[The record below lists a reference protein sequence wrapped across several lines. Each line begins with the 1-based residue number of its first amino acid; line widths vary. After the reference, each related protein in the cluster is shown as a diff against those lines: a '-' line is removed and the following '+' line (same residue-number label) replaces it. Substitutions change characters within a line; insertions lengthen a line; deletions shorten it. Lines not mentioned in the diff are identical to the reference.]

1 MQEVK
6 IGDWLKEGFEA
17 VKSDVIGY
25 ALPALIIFGVCL
37 TVIGILIVGPLLCGF
52 YYIIFQRMKGQQAT
66 TGDLF
71 KGFDVLWD
79 ALLAWVII
87 FAVTFIVGLVP
98 FLGIILSLLAGAPF
112 IFVFPLIWEKRLSF
126 IDAIKES
133 LQLFKERW
141 SDLLPFYVVASLV
154 GAAGVLVFARGMNM
168 LQQGSASGTLGI
180 LLFSLVIFILTFP
193 IYLYSTACLYRAWV
207 GLGNAPVSS
216 EPRV

>member
-1 MQEVK
+1 MKEVK
-6 IGDWLKEGFEA
+6 IGDWLKEGFDA

-52 YYIIFQRMKGQQAT
+52 YYIIFQRMKGQQTT

-87 FAVTFIVGLVP
+87 FIVTFIVSFVP
-98 FLGIILSLLAGAPF
+98 FLGVILSLLAGAPF

-154 GAAGVLVFARGMNM
+154 GAAGFLLV
-168 LQQGSASGTLGI
+168 GI
-180 LLFSLVIFILTFP
+180 GVIFSFP
-193 IYLYSTACLYRAWV
+193 IYVYATACLYRDWI
-207 GLGNAPVSS
+207 GLGNSPISS
-216 EPRV
+216 EPRI

>member
-1 MQEVK
+1 MKEVK
-6 IGDWLKEGFEA
+6 IGDWLKESFEA

-25 ALPALIIFGVCL
+25 ALPALIIFIVCL

-87 FAVTFIVGLVP
+87 FAVTFIVGHVP
-98 FLGIILSLLAGAPF
+98 FLGIILSLLSGAPF

-141 SDLLPFYVVASLV
+141 SDLLPFYVVVSLV
-154 GAAGVLVFARGMNM
+154 GAAGVVLV
-168 LQQGSASGTLGI
+168 GI
-180 LLFSLVIFILTFP
+180 WVIFTLP
-193 IYLYSTACLYRAWV
+193 IYVYATACLYRDWI

>member
-1 MQEVK
+1 MKEIK

-17 VKSDVIGY
+17 VKSDLIGY

-98 FLGIILSLLAGAPF
+98 FLGIILSLLVGAPF

-126 IDAIKES
+126 FDAIKES
-133 LQLFKERW
+133 LQLFQERW

-154 GAAGVLVFARGMNM
+154 GAAGVLLV
-168 LQQGSASGTLGI
+168 GI
-180 LLFSLVIFILTFP
+180 GVIFTFP
-193 IYLYSTACLYRAWV
+193 IYVYATACLYRDWI

>member
-1 MQEVK
+1 MKEIK
-6 IGDWLKEGFEA
+6 IGDWLKEAFEA
-17 VKSDVIGY
+17 VKSDLIGY

-52 YYIIFQRMKGQQAT
+52 YYIIFQRMKGQNAT

-98 FLGIILSLLAGAPF
+98 FLGIILSLLVGAPF

-154 GAAGVLVFARGMNM
+154 GAAGFLLV
-168 LQQGSASGTLGI
+168 GI
-180 LLFSLVIFILTFP
+180 GVIFTFP
-193 IYLYSTACLYRAWV
+193 IYLYATACLYRDWI
-207 GLGNAPVSS
+207 GFGNASVSS
-216 EPRV
+216 APRV

>member
-1 MQEVK
+1 MKEIK
-6 IGDWLKEGFEA
+6 IGDWLKEAFEA
-17 VKSDVIGY
+17 VKSDLIGY

-52 YYIIFQRMKGQQAT
+52 YYIILQRMKGQQAT

-98 FLGIILSLLAGAPF
+98 FLGIILSLLVGAPF

-154 GAAGVLVFARGMNM
+154 GAVGFLLV
-168 LQQGSASGTLGI
+168 GI
-180 LLFSLVIFILTFP
+180 GVIFTFP
-193 IYLYSTACLYRAWV
+193 IYLYATACLYRDWI
-207 GLGNAPVSS
+207 GFGNAPVSS
-216 EPRV
+216 ETRV

>member
-25 ALPALIIFGVCL
+25 ALPALIIFGVCF

-52 YYIIFQRMKGQQAT
+52 YSIIFQRMKGQQAT

-79 ALLAWVII
+79 ALLAWII
-87 FAVTFIVGLVP
+87 ICAVTFILGLVP

-133 LQLFKERW
+133 INLFKGQW

-154 GAAGVLVFARGMNM
+154 GAAGVLLV
-168 LQQGSASGTLGI
+168 GI
-180 LLFSLVIFILTFP
+180 GVIFTFP
-193 IYLYSTACLYRAWV
+193 IYVYATACLYRDWI
-207 GLGNAPVSS
+207 GLGASTIKS
-216 EPRV
+216 K

>member
-1 MQEVK
+1 
-6 IGDWLKEGFEA
+6 
-17 VKSDVIGY
+17 
-25 ALPALIIFGVCL
+25 
-37 TVIGILIVGPLLCGF
+37 
-52 YYIIFQRMKGQQAT
+52 MKGQQAT

-79 ALLAWVII
+79 ALLAGVII
-87 FAVTFIVGLVP
+87 CAVTFIVSFVP
-98 FLGIILSLLAGAPF
+98 FLGVILSLLAGAPF

-141 SDLLPFYVVASLV
+141 ADLLPFYVVASLV
-154 GAAGVLVFARGMNM
+154 GAAGFLLV
-168 LQQGSASGTLGI
+168 GI
-180 LLFSLVIFILTFP
+180 GVIFSFP
-193 IYLYSTACLYRAWV
+193 IYVYATACLYRDWI

>member
-1 MQEVK
+1 MREMK

-25 ALPALIIFGVCL
+25 ALPALIICGVCL
-37 TVIGILIVGPLLCGF
+37 TGIGILIVGPLLCGF
-52 YYIIFQRMKGQQAT
+52 YYIIFQRMKGQRAT

-79 ALLAWVII
+79 ALLAWVFI

-112 IFVFPLIWEKRLSF
+112 IFVFPLILERRLSF

-133 LQLFKERW
+133 LQLFKEQW
-141 SDLLPFYVVASLV
+141 SDLIPFYVVASLV
-154 GAAGVLVFARGMNM
+154 GVAGLLLV
-168 LQQGSASGTLGI
+168 GI
-180 LLFSLVIFILTFP
+180 GVIFTFP
-193 IYLYSTACLYRAWV
+193 IYVYATACLYRDWI
-207 GLGNAPVSS
+207 GLGAPTINSK
-216 EPRV
+216 

>member
-1 MQEVK
+1 MKEVK

-17 VKSDVIGY
+17 VKSDVLGY

-37 TVIGILIVGPLLCGF
+37 TVVGILIVGPLLCGF
-52 YYIIFQRMKGQQAT
+52 YHIIFQRMKGQQAT

-87 FAVTFIVGLVP
+87 CAVTFILSLFP

-112 IFVFPLIWEKRLSF
+112 IFVFPLIWGKRLSF

-133 LQLFKERW
+133 VKLFKERW
-141 SDLLPFYVVASLV
+141 SDLVPFYVVGSLV
-154 GAAGVLVFARGMNM
+154 GAVGL
-168 LQQGSASGTLGI
+168 
-180 LLFSLVIFILTFP
+180 LLFGIGVIFTLP
-193 IYLYSTACLYRAWV
+193 IYIYATACLYRDWI
-207 GLGNAPVSS
+207 GLSNASVSS
-216 EPRV
+216 PGA

>member
-1 MQEVK
+1 MKEVK

-133 LQLFKERW
+133 LQLFRERW

-180 LLFSLVIFILTFP
+180 LLFALVIFILTFP
-193 IYLYSTACLYRAWV
+193 IYLFSTACLYRDWV

>member
-1 MQEVK
+1 MKEVK

-25 ALPALIIFGVCL
+25 ALPALIIFGVSL

-52 YYIIFQRMKGQQAT
+52 YYIIFQRMKGQQTT

-79 ALLAWVII
+79 ALLAGVII
-87 FAVTFIVGLVP
+87 FAVTLIVSFVP
-98 FLGIILSLLAGAPF
+98 FLGVILSLLAGAPF
-112 IFVFPLIWEKRLSF
+112 IFVFPLIWGKRLSF

-154 GAAGVLVFARGMNM
+154 GAAGFLLV
-168 LQQGSASGTLGI
+168 GI
-180 LLFSLVIFILTFP
+180 GVIFSFP
-193 IYLYSTACLYRAWV
+193 IFVYATACLYRDWI
-207 GLGNAPVSS
+207 GLGNAPISS
-216 EPRV
+216 ESRI

>member
-1 MQEVK
+1 MKEIK
-6 IGDWLKEGFEA
+6 IGDWLKEAFEA
-17 VKSDVIGY
+17 VKSDLIGY

-52 YYIIFQRMKGQQAT
+52 YYIILQRMKGQQAT

-98 FLGIILSLLAGAPF
+98 FLGIILSLLVGAPF

-133 LQLFKERW
+133 LQLFQERW

-154 GAAGVLVFARGMNM
+154 GAVGFLLV
-168 LQQGSASGTLGI
+168 GI
-180 LLFSLVIFILTFP
+180 GVIFTFP
-193 IYLYSTACLYRAWV
+193 IYLYATACLYRDWI
-207 GLGNAPVSS
+207 GFGNASVSS
-216 EPRV
+216 APRV

>member
-1 MQEVK
+1 MKEVK

-17 VKSDVIGY
+17 VKSDLIGY

-98 FLGIILSLLAGAPF
+98 FLGIILSLLVGAPF

-154 GAAGVLVFARGMNM
+154 GAVGFLLV
-168 LQQGSASGTLGI
+168 GI
-180 LLFSLVIFILTFP
+180 GVIFTFP
-193 IYLYSTACLYRAWV
+193 IYLYATACLYRDWI
-207 GLGNAPVSS
+207 GFGNASVSS
-216 EPRV
+216 APRV

>member
-1 MQEVK
+1 
-6 IGDWLKEGFEA
+6 
-17 VKSDVIGY
+17 
-25 ALPALIIFGVCL
+25 
-37 TVIGILIVGPLLCGF
+37 
-52 YYIIFQRMKGQQAT
+52 MKGQQAT

-98 FLGIILSLLAGAPF
+98 FLGIILSLLVGAPF

-133 LQLFKERW
+133 LQLFQERW

-154 GAAGVLVFARGMNM
+154 GAAGFLLV
-168 LQQGSASGTLGI
+168 GI
-180 LLFSLVIFILTFP
+180 GVIFTFP
-193 IYLYSTACLYRAWV
+193 IYLYATACLYRDWI
-207 GLGNAPVSS
+207 GFGNASVSS
-216 EPRV
+216 APRV

>member
-1 MQEVK
+1 MKEVK

-37 TVIGILIVGPLLCGF
+37 TGIGIVIVGPLLCGF
-52 YYIIFQRMKGQQAT
+52 YYIIFQRMNGRHAT

-79 ALLAWVII
+79 AFFAWVII
-87 FAVTFIVGLVP
+87 FAVIFIVGLVP

-112 IFVFPLIWEKRLSF
+112 IFVFPLIWERRLSF

-133 LQLFKERW
+133 LQLFKEQW
-141 SDLLPFYVVASLV
+141 SDLIPFYVVASLV
-154 GAAGVLVFARGMNM
+154 GVAGVLLV
-168 LQQGSASGTLGI
+168 GI
-180 LLFSLVIFILTFP
+180 GVIFTFP
-193 IYLYSTACLYRAWV
+193 IYVYATACLYRDWI
-207 GLGNAPVSS
+207 GLGAPTINSK
-216 EPRV
+216 

>member
-87 FAVTFIVGLVP
+87 FAVTFIVGLGP

-154 GAAGVLVFARGMNM
+154 GAAGFLLV
-168 LQQGSASGTLGI
+168 GI
-180 LLFSLVIFILTFP
+180 GVIFSFP
-193 IYLYSTACLYRAWV
+193 IYVYATACLYRDWI

>member
-1 MQEVK
+1 MKEIK
-6 IGDWLKEGFEA
+6 IGDWLKEAFEA
-17 VKSDVIGY
+17 VKSDLIGY

-66 TGDLF
+66 TGVLF

-98 FLGIILSLLAGAPF
+98 FLGIILSLLVGAPF

-133 LQLFKERW
+133 LQLFQERW

-154 GAAGVLVFARGMNM
+154 GAAGVLLV
-168 LQQGSASGTLGI
+168 GI
-180 LLFSLVIFILTFP
+180 GVIFTFP
-193 IYLYSTACLYRAWV
+193 IYMYATACLYRDWI
-207 GLGNAPVSS
+207 GLGASTINSK
-216 EPRV
+216 

>member
-1 MQEVK
+1 MKEVK

-17 VKSDVIGY
+17 VKSDLIGY

-52 YYIIFQRMKGQQAT
+52 YYIIFQRMKGQKAT

-98 FLGIILSLLAGAPF
+98 FLGIILSLLVGAPF

-154 GAAGVLVFARGMNM
+154 GAAGFLLV
-168 LQQGSASGTLGI
+168 GI
-180 LLFSLVIFILTFP
+180 GVIFTFP
-193 IYLYSTACLYRAWV
+193 IYLYATACLYRDWI
-207 GLGNAPVSS
+207 GFGNASVSS
-216 EPRV
+216 APRV

>member
-1 MQEVK
+1 MKEVK

-37 TVIGILIVGPLLCGF
+37 TVIGIFIVGPLLCGF

-79 ALLAWVII
+79 ALLAGVII
-87 FAVTFIVGLVP
+87 CAVTFIVSFVP
-98 FLGIILSLLAGAPF
+98 FLGVILSLLAGAPF

-154 GAAGVLVFARGMNM
+154 GAAGFLLV
-168 LQQGSASGTLGI
+168 GI
-180 LLFSLVIFILTFP
+180 GVIFSFP
-193 IYLYSTACLYRAWV
+193 IYVYATACLYRDWI

>member
-1 MQEVK
+1 MKEIK

-17 VKSDVIGY
+17 VKSDLIGY
-25 ALPALIIFGVCL
+25 ALPALVIFGVCL

-98 FLGIILSLLAGAPF
+98 FLGIILSLLVGAPF

-133 LQLFKERW
+133 LQLFQERW

-154 GAAGVLVFARGMNM
+154 GAAGFLLV
-168 LQQGSASGTLGI
+168 GI
-180 LLFSLVIFILTFP
+180 GVIFTFP
-193 IYLYSTACLYRAWV
+193 IYLYATACLYRDWI
-207 GLGNAPVSS
+207 GFGNASVSS
-216 EPRV
+216 APRV

>member
-1 MQEVK
+1 MKEIK

-17 VKSDVIGY
+17 VKSDLIGY

-98 FLGIILSLLAGAPF
+98 FLGIILSLLVGAPF

-133 LQLFKERW
+133 LQLFQERW

-154 GAAGVLVFARGMNM
+154 GAAGVLLV
-168 LQQGSASGTLGI
+168 GI
-180 LLFSLVIFILTFP
+180 GVIFTFP
-193 IYLYSTACLYRAWV
+193 IYVYATACLYRDWI

>member
-1 MQEVK
+1 MKEIK
-6 IGDWLKEGFEA
+6 IGDWLKEAFEA
-17 VKSDVIGY
+17 VKSDLIGY

-52 YYIIFQRMKGQQAT
+52 YYIILQRMKGQQAT

-98 FLGIILSLLAGAPF
+98 FLGIILSLLVGAPF

-133 LQLFKERW
+133 LQLFQERW

-154 GAAGVLVFARGMNM
+154 GAAGVLLV
-168 LQQGSASGTLGI
+168 GI
-180 LLFSLVIFILTFP
+180 GVIFTFP
-193 IYLYSTACLYRAWV
+193 IYVYATACLYRDWI

>member
-1 MQEVK
+1 MKEVK

-52 YYIIFQRMKGQQAT
+52 YYIIFQRMKGRQAT

-79 ALLAWVII
+79 ALLAGVII
-87 FAVTFIVGLVP
+87 YTLTFIVSFVP
-98 FLGIILSLLAGAPF
+98 FLGVILSLLAGAPF
-112 IFVFPLIWEKRLSF
+112 VFVFPLIWEKRLSF

-154 GAAGVLVFARGMNM
+154 GAAGFLLV
-168 LQQGSASGTLGI
+168 GI
-180 LLFSLVIFILTFP
+180 GVIFTFP
-193 IYLYSTACLYRAWV
+193 IYVYATACLYRDWI